1 MLLFNDV
8 LDDCVV
14 IVEDDNCNSRV
25 ISGSADSMLYDWWRE
40 CNYVASNDSLVV
52 YAACFGVEVKCK
64 TFGEYMEMIDK
75 IAGSCDGMERGE

>member
-14 IVEDDNCNSRV
+14 IVKDDNGYNRV
-25 ISGSADSMLYDWWRE
+25 ISGSADSMLYDLWHE

-52 YAACFGVEVKCK
+52 YAVCFGVEVKCK
-64 TFGEYMEMIDK
+64 TFGEYMEMIDR

>member
-1 MLLFNDV
+1 MLLFSYV

-14 IVEDDNCNSRV
+14 IVKDDNGNSRV
-25 ISGSADSMLYDWWRE
+25 VSGSADSMLYDWWHE
-40 CNYVASNDSLVV
+40 CNYVVNNDSRIV
-52 YAACFGVEVKCK
+52 YAACFGVEVRCK

>member
-14 IVEDDNCNSRV
+14 IIKDDNGNNRV
-25 ISGSADSMLYDWWRE
+25 ISGSADSILFDRWHE

-52 YAACFGVEVKCK
+52 YAACFGVEVKYK
-64 TFGEYMEMIDK
+64 TFGEYMEMIDR
-75 IAGSCDGMERGE
+75 IAGRGE

>member
-14 IVEDDNCNSRV
+14 IVKDDNGNSRV
-25 ISGSADSMLYDWWRE
+25 ISGSVDSMLYDWLHE

-75 IAGSCDGMERGE
+75 IAGSCDGMKRGE

>member
-14 IVEDDNCNSRV
+14 IVEDDNGNSRV

-75 IAGSCDGMERGE
+75 IVGSCDGMERGE